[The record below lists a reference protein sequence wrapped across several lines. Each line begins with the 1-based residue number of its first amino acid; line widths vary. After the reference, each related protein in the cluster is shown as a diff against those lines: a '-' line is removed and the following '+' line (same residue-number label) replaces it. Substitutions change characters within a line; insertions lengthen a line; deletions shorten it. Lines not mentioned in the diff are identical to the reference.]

1 MRRAL
6 ENQKA
11 STVTPMPARNPPPLP
26 TPAPPKSAAYIQALR
41 AYSLPASVASVLL
54 GAALAGR
61 GYFVADGRGAFSLTA
76 LLLTLLGGAFA
87 HLAGNVF
94 NDYYDFAR
102 GVDTKPEQGSGV
114 LTQGLLTKKEM
125 FAFGTLLLLGAAV
138 CGVALLLLAPSAL
151 TVIVPLA
158 AFGALAAVLYA
169 ALLKRFALGDLLI
182 MLSFG
187 FGLTLGAYGVQTPVR
202 TAEQVGQIALL
213 SLPLTLLDA
222 ILHANNI
229 RDRADDRAAG
239 VRTIATMLGE
249 RGNRA
254 LYAVLL
260 FAPVAIVALLVVGRV
275 LPLAC
280 LSVLLTVPVLIKG
293 YRTGDVPFVAQSH
306 LLFGVLYALSVA
318 ASPSP

>member
-1 MRRAL
+1 L
-6 ENQKA
+6 DDTEENRNTVM
-11 STVTPMPARNPPPLP
+11 SSVTPTPPQ
-26 TPAPPKSAAYIQALR
+26 TNSKSVAAYGQALR
-41 AYSLPASVASVLL
+41 AYSLPASVVSILL

-61 GYFVADGRGAFSLTA
+61 GYFVADGRGSFSIVTF
-76 LLLTLLGGAFA
+76 LLTLIGGAFA

-94 NDYYDFAR
+94 NDYFDYVR

-114 LTQGLLTKKEM
+114 LTQGLLTKQEM
-125 FAFGTLLLLGAAV
+125 FNFGAVLLAGAAV
-138 CGVALLLLAPSAL
+138 CGVGLVLIAPSAL
-151 TVIVPLA
+151 TLVVPLA
-158 AFGALAAVLYA
+158 AFGAFAAVLYA

-213 SLPLTLLDA
+213 SLPLTLLVDA

-229 RDRADDRAAG
+229 RDRADDQAAG
-239 VRTIATMLGE
+239 VRTIATMLSE
-249 RGNRA
+249 NGNRV
-254 LYAVLL
+254 LYAILL
-260 FAPVAIVALLVVGRV
+260 FAPVAIVALLVVLRV
-275 LPLAC
+275 LPLVC
-280 LSVLLTVPVLIKG
+280 SSVLLTVPVLLKG

-318 ASPSP
+318 VSPRP